1 MKKTYIRP
9 EITTVT
15 LDREE
20 LMLSSK
26 VITSSSLSIKT
37 LSYEADEDEGAF
49 SKGNTWF
56 DDEDEEDW

>member
-9 EITTVT
+9 EITIIT

-20 LMLSSK
+20 LMQTNVNTNSNG
-26 VITSSSLSIKT
+26 VNP

-56 DDEDEEDW
+56 DEEDEEDW

>member
-9 EITTVT
+9 EITIVT

-20 LMLSSK
+20 LMNTKL
-26 VITSSSLSIKT
+26 TTASLSVNPS
-37 LSYEADEDEGAF
+37 SYEAEEEEGAF